1 MKSIVKE
8 DNKQVEYP
16 CLMVG
21 KESGAILLVYADS
34 EDEYECME
42 GMVIVEGKLNL
53 NVGYVSNG
61 WRKDRFTVFKGV
73 VELSND

>member
-8 DNKQVEYP
+8 DSKQVEYP
-16 CLMVG
+16 CLMVD
-21 KESGAILLVYADS
+21 KEAETIILVYADS

-42 GMVIVEGKLNL
+42 GMVIAEERLNL
-53 NVGYVSNG
+53 SVGYVSNG

>member
-8 DNKQVEYP
+8 DNRQIEYP
-16 CLMVG
+16 CLMVD
-21 KESGAILLVYADS
+21 KEAGTIILVYADS

-42 GMVIVEGKLNL
+42 GMVIVAGKLQL
-53 NVGYVSNG
+53 KVGYVSNG
-61 WRKDRFTVFKGV
+61 WCKDRFIPFKGI

>member
-8 DNKQVEYP
+8 DNKQFEYP
-16 CLMVG
+16 CLMVD
-21 KESGAILLVYADS
+21 KEAETIILVYADS

-42 GMVIVEGKLNL
+42 GMVIAEGRLNL
-53 NVGYVSNG
+53 SVGYVSNG

>member
-8 DNKQVEYP
+8 DNKQIEYP
-16 CLMVG
+16 CLMVD
-21 KESGAILLVYADS
+21 KEAGTIILVYADS

-42 GMVIVEGKLNL
+42 GMVIVEGRLGFTI
-53 NVGYVSNG
+53 GYISNG
-61 WRKDRFTVFKGV
+61 WRKDCFIPFKGV